1 MKESLIKLRY
11 KIDKLTMRER
21 MIILTTVILFLLVF
35 WFLLVYSSQK
45 SGMFLMEINT
55 NREKADAALFIQKR
69 KGIEDLATDNTV
81 AKLVAKYD
89 ALKVEMAQLDKKI
102 QRYDQR
108 FISENELAK
117 LLYSMLEK
125 TEGVRI
131 DGFSNTAYTQGK
143 GTETIEE
150 PAAASSEPKS
160 TTTAVTHIVATSVAG
175 IQQPELPTERM
186 QYKLT
191 LHGDYFSIMAYLR
204 RLEHLQWQLYWD
216 KLDYV
221 VGVYPQATAVVEF
234 YTLRPVS
241 DTPKITK
248 GATP

>member
-150 PAAASSEPKS
+150 RAAA
-160 TTTAVTHIVATSVAG
+160 
-175 IQQPELPTERM
+175 
-186 QYKLT
+186 
-191 LHGDYFSIMAYLR
+191 
-204 RLEHLQWQLYWD
+204 
-216 KLDYV
+216 
-221 VGVYPQATAVVEF
+221 
-234 YTLRPVS
+234 
-241 DTPKITK
+241 
-248 GATP
+248 